1 MAKVGTF
8 VNDPKAGGYCRIT
21 LDSGQ
26 KIIVNHA
33 EGGFKGGPLT
43 IEEVKWLGL
52 GSGEMLYQCDLDS
65 AEGKAALSRLTKGAA
80 PGSAGATPLGAFVNH
95 VKTCPSIAEVK
106 ARCATLTASA

>member
-1 MAKVGTF
+1 MAKVGMF
-8 VNDPKAGGYCRIT
+8 VTDPRAGAYCQIT

-26 KIIVNHA
+26 KIIINHPG
-33 EGGFKGGPLT
+33 GGFKGGPLM
-43 IEEVKWLGL
+43 IEEVKWWGF

-80 PGSAGATPLGAFVNH
+80 PGSADATPLGAFVNH

-106 ARCATLTASA
+106 ARCVTLTALA